1 MKPRMICTVLFLFI
15 MVFSPTHTIGN
26 ESVKYGARE
35 ALEDSNISLAEALSY
50 AIEDKYLKQANFDYS
65 IEKYGSIRPF
75 VQMKIED
82 QHQISTLLP
91 LFKKYNIDLPK
102 DRARHYLKKDTESL
116 YQAFQI
122 QIAREKNAIKMYKKF
137 LSIREFP
144 RDILDT
150 FQEQL
155 IVSQKHLEAL
165 EQNVIKYK

>member
-1 MKPRMICTVLFLFI
+1 

-26 ESVKYGARE
+26 ESVKYGAQE

-50 AIEDKYLKQANFDYS
+50 ALEDKYLKQANFDYS

-75 VQMKIED
+75 VQIKIED
-82 QHQISTLLP
+82 QHQMSMLLP
-91 LFKKYNIDLPK
+91 LFKKYNIELPK
-102 DRARHYLKKDTESL
+102 DRARHYIKKNTGSL
-116 YQAFQI
+116 YQVFQI
-122 QIAREKNAIKMYKKF
+122 QIGRERNAIKMYKKF

-144 RDILDT
+144 KDILDT

-155 IVSQKHLEAL
+155 IVSQRHLESL

>member
-15 MVFSPTHTIGN
+15 MVLSPAHTIGN
-26 ESVKYGARE
+26 ESVKYGAQE

-50 AIEDKYLKQANFDYS
+50 ALEDKYLKQANFDYS

-75 VQMKIED
+75 VQIKIED
-82 QHQISTLLP
+82 QHQMSMLLP
-91 LFKKYNIDLPK
+91 LFKKYNIELPK
-102 DRARHYLKKDTESL
+102 DRARHYIKKDTGSL
-116 YQAFQI
+116 YQVFQI
-122 QIAREKNAIKMYKKF
+122 QIGRERNAIKMYKKF

-144 RDILDT
+144 KDILDT

-155 IVSQKHLEAL
+155 IVSQKHLESL